1 MAFNPNK
8 KQDEQNTEQE
18 LDEMDKA
25 LKTSKKDIEFKQRRV
40 HSILKPKVHEAKKRY
55 NFTLKPSNHA
65 KLKQL
70 CEEYGYNSAS
80 ELIDELIESL

>member
-8 KQDEQNTEQE
+8 KQDEENTEQE
-18 LDEMDKA
+18 VDQMDKA
-25 LKTSKKDIEFKQRRV
+25 LQTTKKDIEIKQRRV
-40 HSILKPKVHEAKKRY
+40 HSILKPKRHEAKKRY

>member
-8 KQDEQNTEQE
+8 KQDEQNTEQAK
-18 LDEMDKA
+18 DGMDKA
-25 LKTSKKDIEFKQRRV
+25 LETTKKDIEFKQRRV